1 MASEPAA
8 RAAFERDG
16 RTRQVLRRQA
26 AGSDTRAERS
36 GLTGLLLFAFV
47 LLVYGGTAGGSL
59 ATTDAVVT
67 YTLTK
72 QIVEHGTVALP
83 GDMLGNAA
91 HRGVDG
97 RYYSPFGLAQSIYNV
112 PFYLA
117 GRQASRLVGDR
128 IGRAD
133 AMEKATVALGN
144 CLPMAATAWLIY
156 LFAAGAVPHQPAAL
170 AAAVASAFATP
181 AWPYAR
187 FGFNVPLSAFAVTGA
202 AYLAWRSTRTG
213 RSAAPAGLLLSVALL
228 TRHELL
234 LAAVPIGLWLLFDS
248 LAVRDSV
255 RRLLGMGVGLAP
267 GIAIWLAYNAVRFGN
282 ALDAGYLRD
291 PIPAFGSSLLMGT
304 FGLLLSPTASLLVY
318 APLTMAALGAA
329 RHVWRDEPRLLV
341 LLFGPLALF
350 VAFYAQLGNWMGGRS
365 YGPRY
370 LVPMIPLTTICLAYA
385 FHVGRAP
392 VRRWLIAACAAG
404 ALVQVPGVLVD
415 FAKVGVQHARAHGA
429 PSQTDRLYDWSTAPL
444 VLNARASAAA
454 ASRTA
459 RVLAGAEPVPASRA
473 SREADR
479 DFSQQFVFS
488 LDFWWLYLYYMGV
501 MSRGMSMTIGLTWL
515 AAAVVLGRSLY
526 VSASR

>member
-1 MASEPAA
+1 VTSEPAA
-8 RAAFERDG
+8 QPAFERGGPG
-16 RTRQVLRRQA
+16 RPAPGRPP
-26 AGSDTRAERS
+26 AGSYKSSDRS
-36 GLTGLLLFAFV
+36 RLTGLLLFAFV

-83 GDMLGNAA
+83 GDMLGNTA

-97 RYYSPFGLAQSIYNV
+97 HYYSPFGLAQSIYNV

-117 GRQASRLVGDR
+117 GRQASRLIGQR
-128 IGRAD
+128 IDRAD
-133 AMEKATVALGN
+133 AVEKAIVALGN

-156 LFAAGAVPHQPAAL
+156 LFAAGAVPHPPAAL
-170 AAAVASAFATP
+170 AAAAASAFATP

-202 AYLAWRSTRTG
+202 AYLAWRASRTG
-213 RSAAPAGLLLSVALL
+213 RSAVPAGLLLSVALL

-234 LAAVPIGLWLLFDS
+234 LTAVPVGLWLVLDS
-248 LAVRDSV
+248 LSARESA
-255 RRLLGMGVGLAP
+255 RRLLGMIVGLAP
-267 GIAIWLAYNAVRFGN
+267 GIAVWLAYNAVRFGN

-291 PIPAFGSSLLMGT
+291 PTPAFGSSVLTGT
-304 FGLLLSPTASLLVY
+304 FGLLLSPTAALLVY
-318 APLTMAALGAA
+318 APLTLAAVAAA

-341 LLFGPLALF
+341 LLFGPLLLF

-370 LVPMIPLTTICLAYA
+370 LVPMIPLTTICLAYTC
-385 FHVGRAP
+385 HVAGASA
-392 VRRWLIAACAAG
+392 RRWLIAACAA
-404 ALVQVPGVLVD
+404 ATLVQVPGVLVD
-415 FAKVGVQHARAHGA
+415 FAKIGVQHARAHGA
-429 PSQTDRLYDWSTAPL
+429 PSHTDRLYDWSTAPL

-454 ASRTA
+454 VSRTA
-459 RVLAGAEPVPASRA
+459 RVLAGVEPVPAGRSGRD
-473 SREADR
+473 DR
-479 DFSQQFVFS
+479 DFSQQFAFS

-501 MSRGMSMTIGLTWL
+501 SSRGLSVTIGLVWL
-515 AAAVVLGRSLY
+515 AAVFLLGRWLY